1 LIFCLS
7 FLLLVW
13 PALRLSERLAS
24 TTAERFWLF
33 VGANML
39 QLGAITSLTSAIHQ
53 LRPAAWILSQVVICI
68 IVVYFTGGLGSFGL
82 DQRGQRWR
90 EGSAK
95 WKAFMVSLSPVA
107 LAVLMCTCGLIILS
121 AISQLATPIYIGDEK
136 MYHASRVLYWIQHRS
151 VFPYISHNDRQ
162 TVTPFGSELFFLW
175 PVLLTRT
182 ESVGRMVFWLA
193 YPGVAIG
200 QYWLLRSLRL
210 SRGLA
215 LLGGL
220 ILLSTPLVADS
231 AIGLK
236 PEMWTVMALLGT
248 AFWAVAI
255 CMNPERIEAK
265 CFFLGL
271 FAILSVNTRP
281 TALALL
287 PSIAIVPFCARTAVR
302 PLLRVRGLTLG
313 LLCGVALSS
322 LMIPV
327 GFNLVRD
334 HDPLGRAA
342 VRNVVGADISPI
354 QLYTHAVRLPFLL
367 LELPDVAVPPSV
379 LARLDTVGNQT
390 ISALGAGAP
399 LALED
404 ERPWPGKFSY
414 RLPERAT
421 RFSIWGVLWIP
432 VLGFAVWLLLRE
444 ALVTWPEVNLTSI
457 PILTLLAVPL
467 LVAILFGTR
476 WMASSAV
483 PDRFLIGPY
492 ALMLPIGLALAG
504 TYISGGKYGEAV
516 ALLVVAFGVYQ
527 PLRAEIYNAVHSV
540 VSPVT
545 AAEVDQPFQE
555 ALDSIP
561 DGSHILFVGN
571 QDAPDYPLFAPRT
584 RYANSVISWGKT
596 PFDAERMQSLIQ
608 SEQITHV
615 LVQHDQRVWFHWDPS
630 VSTGEMVA
638 WLPHQP
644 DIREVPL
651 STPHMRLFQTASN
664 IRSNEKPYETTAA
677 PPSAPLILVENR
689 LRSQVGIDPTF
700 LKTPWPVE
708 TLDGSQG
715 GFLWMG
721 EGPPE
726 GVEFGVWSREARTV
740 DFRFN
745 VTAGPSRSDVDRT
758 VSLLQDGVSVAD
770 RSSFRGDAS
779 LVIAVKLHAGR
790 NLMHFYCL
798 DAPTVKIMPNGDT
811 RHLIVRLHKV
821 IVESVSAGG
830 NK

>member
-13 PALRLSERLAS
+13 PALRLSKRLAS
-24 TTAERFWLF
+24 TAAERFWLF
-33 VGANML
+33 VGANMV

-53 LRPAAWILSQVVICI
+53 LRPAGWIVSQLLICI
-68 IVVYFTGGLGSFGL
+68 IVVYFTGGLGSFCL
-82 DQRGQRWR
+82 EQRCQRWR
-90 EGSAK
+90 ESYAK
-95 WKAFMVSLSPVA
+95 WRAFMVSLSPGA
-107 LAVLMCTCGLIILS
+107 LAVVMCTCGLIILS
-121 AISQLATPIYIGDEK
+121 GISQLATPIYTGDEK

-162 TVTPFGSELFFLW
+162 TVPPFGSELFFLW

-182 ESVGRMVFWLA
+182 ESIGRIVFWLA

-236 PEMWTVMALLGT
+236 PEMWSVMALLGT
-248 AFWAVAI
+248 AYWAVAI
-255 CMNPERIEAK
+255 CMNPERIEVK

-271 FAILSVNTRP
+271 FAILSVNMRP

-313 LLCGVALSS
+313 LLCGAALSS
-322 LMIPV
+322 LIIPV
-327 GFNLVRD
+327 GFNLIRY
-334 HDPLGRAA
+334 HNPLGPAA
-342 VRNVVGADISPI
+342 LQSVGRADISPI

-367 LELPDVAVPPSV
+367 SELPDVAVPPTV
-379 LARLDTVGNQT
+379 LARLETVGNQI
-390 ISALGAGAP
+390 ISALGAGTP
-399 LALED
+399 LVLED

-444 ALVTWPEVNLTSI
+444 ALVTWPEVTLTSI
-457 PILTLLAVPL
+457 PTLTLLAVPL
-467 LVAILFGTR
+467 LVVILFGTR
-476 WMASSAV
+476 WMANSAL
-483 PDRFLIGPY
+483 PDRVLIGPY

-504 TYISGGKYGEAV
+504 TYISGAKFGEAV
-516 ALLVVAFGVYQ
+516 ALLVVVFGVYQ
-527 PLRAEIYNAVHSV
+527 PLRTDIYNAVHSV
-540 VSPVT
+540 VSPIT
-545 AAEVDQPFQE
+545 AADVNEPFQE
-555 ALDSIP
+555 PLDSIP

-571 QDAPDYPLFAPRT
+571 QDAPDYPLFSPQGH
-584 RYANSVISWGKT
+584 YANSVISWGKT
-596 PFDAERMQSLIQ
+596 SFDAERMQSLIQ

-615 LVQHDQRVWFHWDPS
+615 LVQHDQIVAFHWDPP
-630 VSTGEMVA
+630 VSTGELVA
-638 WLPHQP
+638 WLSLQP
-644 DIREVPL
+644 DIREIPL
-651 STPHMRLFQTASN
+651 STLHMRLFQTASN
-664 IRSNEKPYETTAA
+664 IRSNEKPYETTAV
-677 PPSAPLILVENR
+677 PPSAPLIFVENR

-700 LKTPWPVE
+700 LKMPWAVE
-708 TLDGSQG
+708 TLDGSPS

-721 EGPPE
+721 EGPAE

-740 DFRFN
+740 DLRFN
-745 VTAGPSRSDVDRT
+745 VAAGPSRSAVDRT
-758 VSLLQDGVSVAD
+758 VSLLQDGVAVAD
-770 RSSFRGDAS
+770 RSSFRGDSS
-779 LVIAVKLHAGR
+779 LVIAAKLHVGR

-798 DAPTVKIMPNGDT
+798 DAPNVKIMQNGDP
-811 RHLIVRLHKV
+811 RHLMVLLHKV
-821 IVESVSAGG
+821 IIESVSAGG